1 MVRGEAMLP
10 REEQDMREA
19 EHKAAAL
26 QRIFLTGLSGVGKT
40 TLGQR
45 TASLLGWSFIDTDDV
60 LAQRMG
66 MPVGQVLLEYGEE
79 RFRQLESE
87 ALYEQA
93 KETRVVIATGG
104 GIVILAANRQFMRQH
119 GLTVYLRASVE
130 TVWKHL
136 QESDG
141 KTLRPL
147 IAGEHGQQRLR
158 DLYTTRRAW
167 YEEAAL
173 HLDTEEGPQDLLAQR
188 LIAQARALG
197 YLL

>member
-1 MVRGEAMLP
+1 MLP
-10 REEQDMREA
+10 VEEQDIRKIA
-19 EHKAAAL
+19 QKATAQPL

-40 TLGQR
+40 TIGRR
-45 TASLLGWSFIDTDDV
+45 TASMLGWSFIDTDDV

-66 MPVGQVLLEYGEE
+66 MPVGQVLLEYGEK

-87 ALYEQA
+87 ILHEMA
-93 KETRVVIATGG
+93 KETRAVIATGG
-104 GIVILAANRQFMRQH
+104 GIVILPANRQFMCEH

-130 TVWKHL
+130 TVWKRL
-136 QESDG
+136 QESDE
-141 KTLRPL
+141 KILRPL
-147 IAGEHGQQRLR
+147 VAGEHGQQRLQE
-158 DLYTTRRAW
+158 LYTARRAW

-197 YLL
+197 YLLIEV